1 MTRHVPVETLSAFVS
16 GETAERDTAV
26 IRTHLADCAACA
38 RVADELRVQATS
50 LRVLGRPEP
59 PPTLWSAIEGALD
72 EPPRRFWSWRPLL
85 TGAFVGAAVV
95 MLALWGVSRGGGA
108 SALRAG
114 AGGAAGDLTSD
125 LVNDPMVAEAERA
138 LGDAAS
144 SYARAAARLRAIL
157 EREQVQWDPEA
168 RARVSERLVAL
179 DDAVAHS
186 QAVARRDPADGA
198 GAEMLFSAYR
208 KQIDFLAEAV
218 RRGAPAGRG
227 GPADRREATDQD
239 DWR

>member
-1 MTRHVPVETLSAFVS
+1 
-16 GETAERDTAV
+16 
-26 IRTHLADCAACA
+26 
-38 RVADELRVQATS
+38 
-50 LRVLGRPEP
+50 
-59 PPTLWSAIEGALD
+59 
-72 EPPRRFWSWRPLL
+72 
-85 TGAFVGAAVV
+85 
-95 MLALWGVSRGGGA
+95 
-108 SALRAG
+108 
-114 AGGAAGDLTSD
+114 
-125 LVNDPMVAEAERA
+125 MVAEAERA
-138 LGDAAS
+138 LGDAAA

-157 EREQVQWDPEA
+157 EREQVHWDPEA

-227 GPADRREATDQD
+227 PAERGEPTNQD